1 MILRSL
7 LAATALIALPR
18 VAAAQSASSLAGT
31 WTLVT
36 AYELKTDGSRTQN
49 YGADAKG
56 ILMIDEAGRYSLQ
69 IFRPGRP
76 RFAAGDKTKGTPD
89 EYQQA
94 VLGSS
99 THAGRLRLDPA
110 QGLIIF
116 QIELASFPN
125 WEGTEQRRVYTMAGY
140 TLTYKVP
147 AAASGNGT
155 VAVSQWKREKVT
167 GDK

>member
-1 MILRSL
+1 MNLHHLLPALSL
-7 LAATALIALPR
+7 LAFPCA
-18 VAAAQSASSLAGT
+18 AAAQTTPSLAGT

-36 AYELKTDGSRTQN
+36 AYEIRPDGSRAQN
-49 YGADAKG
+49 YGSDARG
-56 ILMIDEAGRYSLQ
+56 ILMIDGAGRYSLQ

-99 THAGRLRLDPA
+99 THAGRVRLDPA

-125 WEGTEQRRVYTMAGY
+125 WEGTEQRRVYTMSGD
-140 TLTYKVP
+140 TLTYQVP
-147 AAASGNGT
+147 ASASGSGT
-155 VAVSQWKREKVT
+155 VAVSQWERAK
-167 GDK
+167 